1 MLNNI
6 KMKKYLIIAI
16 VLFASCKPSKTIIK
30 ENTIVK
36 YDTIHTSDVIYK
48 TRAIRD
54 SIIIENPCD
63 SLGILTDFYSKF
75 VIPQGTITLRSTQGR
90 IEAKIDID
98 SIESVYKSKY
108 QLSKSDN
115 SKVSIKEV
123 VKNVV
128 PMWAIIT
135 IFFESVI
142 IIGYVFYKT
151 RLIIF

>member
-1 MLNNI
+1 
-6 KMKKYLIIAI
+6 MKKYLIIAI
-16 VLFASCKPSKTIIK
+16 VLFASCKPTKTIIK
-30 ENTIVK
+30 ESTVVK

-48 TRAIRD
+48 SKAVHD

-63 SLGILTDFYSKF
+63 SAGILTAFYSKF
-75 VIPQGTITLRSTQGR
+75 VIPQGTITLRSTRGR

-115 SKVSIKEV
+115 VRISNKEV
-123 VKNVV
+123 IKNVV
-128 PMWAIIT
+128 PAWAIIT

>member
-1 MLNNI
+1 
-6 KMKKYLIIAI
+6 MKKFLIIAI
-16 VLFASCKPSKTIIK
+16 VLFASCKPAKTIIK
-30 ENTIVK
+30 ESTVVK
-36 YDTIHTSDVIYK
+36 YDTIHTSDIIYK
-48 TRAIRD
+48 TKAVHD

-63 SLGILTDFYSKF
+63 SAGILTAFYSKF
-75 VIPQGTITLRSTQGR
+75 VIPQGTITLRSSRGK

-115 SKVSIKEV
+115 TQVQIKEV

-128 PMWAIIT
+128 PAWAIIT

-142 IIGYVFYKT
+142 IIGYVFIKT

>member
-1 MLNNI
+1 
-6 KMKKYLIIAI
+6 MKKYLIIAI

-48 TRAIRD
+48 TQAIRD

-63 SLGILTDFYSKF
+63 SAGILTAFYSKF
-75 VIPQGTITLRSTQGR
+75 VIPQGTITLRSTRGR

-115 SKVSIKEV
+115 VRILNKEV
-123 VKNVV
+123 IKNVV
-128 PMWAIIT
+128 PAWAIIT
-135 IFFESVI
+135 IFFESII

>member
-1 MLNNI
+1 
-6 KMKKYLIIAI
+6 MKKYLIIAI
-16 VLFASCKPSKTIIK
+16 VLFASCKPAKTIIK
-30 ENTIVK
+30 ESTVVK
-36 YDTIHTSDVIYK
+36 YDTIHTSDVIFK
-48 TRAIRD
+48 SKAVHD

-63 SLGILTDFYSKF
+63 SAGILTAFYSKF
-75 VIPQGTITLRSTQGR
+75 VIPQGTITLRSTRGK

-115 SKVSIKEV
+115 VRISNKEV
-123 VKNVV
+123 IKNVV
-128 PMWAIIT
+128 PAWAIIT

>member
-16 VLFASCKPSKTIIK
+16 ILFASCKPSKTIIK
-30 ENTIVK
+30 ESTIVK

-48 TRAIRD
+48 TKAIRD

-75 VIPQGTITLRSTQGR
+75 IIPQGSITLRSTRGR

-115 SKVSIKEV
+115 TKVEYKKIV
-123 VKNVV
+123 TNVV
-128 PMWAIIT
+128 PLWAIIT
-135 IFFESVI
+135 IMFESII
-142 IIGYVFYKT
+142 IIGYVFIKT

>member
-1 MLNNI
+1 M
-6 KMKKYLIIAI
+6 IAI
-16 VLFASCKPSKTIIK
+16 VLFANCKPTKTIIK
-30 ENTIVK
+30 ESTVVK
-36 YDTIHTSDVIYK
+36 YDTIHTSDIIYK
-48 TRAIRD
+48 TKAVQD

-63 SLGILTDFYSKF
+63 SAGILTAFYSKF
-75 VIPQGTITLRSTQGR
+75 VIPQGTITLRSSRGR

-115 SKVSIKEV
+115 TQVQIKEV

-128 PMWAIIT
+128 PAWAIIT

-142 IIGYVFYKT
+142 IIGYVFIKT

>member
-1 MLNNI
+1 
-6 KMKKYLIIAI
+6 MKKFLIIAI
-16 VLFASCKPSKTIIK
+16 ILFASCKPSKTIIK

-48 TRAIRD
+48 TQAIRD

-63 SLGILTDFYSKF
+63 SAGILTAFYSKF
-75 VIPQGTITLRSTQGR
+75 VIPHGTITLRSTRGR

-98 SIESVYKSKY
+98 SIESIYKYKY
-108 QLSKSDN
+108 PSSKSDN
-115 SKVSIKEV
+115 VQISNKEV
-123 VKNVV
+123 IKNVV
-128 PMWAIIT
+128 PIWAIIT

>member
-1 MLNNI
+1 
-6 KMKKYLIIAI
+6 MKKYLIIAI
-16 VLFASCKPSKTIIK
+16 VLFASCKPAKTIIK
-30 ENTIVK
+30 ESTVVK

-48 TRAIRD
+48 TKAVHD

-63 SLGILTDFYSKF
+63 SAGILTAFYSKF
-75 VIPQGTITLRSTQGR
+75 VIPQGTITLRSTRGR

-98 SIESVYKSKY
+98 SIESVYKSEY
-108 QLSKSDN
+108 RLRALGYT
-115 SKVSIKEV
+115 KVEYKQV

-128 PMWAIIT
+128 PAWAIIT

-142 IIGYVFYKT
+142 IIGYLFYKT

>member
-1 MLNNI
+1 
-6 KMKKYLIIAI
+6 MKKFLIIAI
-16 VLFASCKPSKTIIK
+16 ILFASCKPTKTIIK
-30 ENTIVK
+30 ESMVVK

-48 TRAIRD
+48 TKAVHD

-63 SLGILTDFYSKF
+63 SAGLLTAFYSKF
-75 VIPQGTITLRSTQGR
+75 VIPQGAITLRSTRGK

-108 QLSKSDN
+108 QLSKSEN
-115 SKVSIKEV
+115 VRISNKEV
-123 VKNVV
+123 IKNVV
-128 PMWAIIT
+128 PAWAIIT

>member
-1 MLNNI
+1 
-6 KMKKYLIIAI
+6 MKKYLIIAI
-16 VLFASCKPSKTIIK
+16 VLFASCKPAKTIIK
-30 ENTIVK
+30 ESTVVK
-36 YDTIHTSDVIYK
+36 YDTIHTMDVIYK
-48 TRAIRD
+48 TKAIRD

-63 SLGILTDFYSKF
+63 SAGILTAFYSKF
-75 VIPQGTITLRSTQGR
+75 VIPQGTITLRSSRGR
-90 IEAKIDID
+90 IEAKIHID

-115 SKVSIKEV
+115 TQVQIKEV

-128 PMWAIIT
+128 PAWAIIT

-142 IIGYVFYKT
+142 IIGYVFIKT

>member
-1 MLNNI
+1 M
-6 KMKKYLIIAI
+6 
-16 VLFASCKPSKTIIK
+16 FASCKPAKTIIK
-30 ENTIVK
+30 ESTVVK
-36 YDTIHTSDVIYK
+36 YDTIHTMDVIYK
-48 TRAIRD
+48 TKAIRD

-63 SLGILTDFYSKF
+63 SAGILTAFYSKF
-75 VIPQGTITLRSTQGR
+75 VIPQGTITLRSTRGR

-115 SKVSIKEV
+115 VRIVNKEV
-123 VKNVV
+123 IKNVV
-128 PMWAIIT
+128 PAWAIIT

>member
-1 MLNNI
+1 
-6 KMKKYLIIAI
+6 MKKYLIILI
-16 VLFASCKPSKTIIK
+16 VLFASCKPAKTIIK
-30 ENTIVK
+30 ESTVVK

-48 TRAIRD
+48 TNAVHD

-63 SLGILTDFYSKF
+63 SAGILTAFYSKF
-75 VIPQGTITLRSTQGR
+75 VIPQGTITLRSTRGR

-115 SKVSIKEV
+115 VRISNKEV
-123 VKNVV
+123 IKNVV
-128 PMWAIIT
+128 PAWAIIT

-142 IIGYVFYKT
+142 IIAYVFYKT

>member
-1 MLNNI
+1 
-6 KMKKYLIIAI
+6 MKKFLIIAI
-16 VLFASCKPSKTIIK
+16 ILFASCKPAKTIIK
-30 ENTIVK
+30 ESTVVK

-48 TRAIRD
+48 TNAVHD

-63 SLGILTDFYSKF
+63 SAGILTAFYSKF
-75 VIPQGTITLRSTQGR
+75 VIPQGTITLRSTRGR

-98 SIESVYKSKY
+98 SIESVYKSEY
-108 QLSKSDN
+108 RLRALGYTN
-115 SKVSIKEV
+115 VEYKEV

-128 PMWAIIT
+128 PAWAIIT

>member
-1 MLNNI
+1 
-6 KMKKYLIIAI
+6 MKKYLIIAI
-16 VLFASCKPSKTIIK
+16 VLFASCKPAKTIIK
-30 ENTIVK
+30 ESTVVK

-48 TRAIRD
+48 SKAVHD

-63 SLGILTDFYSKF
+63 SAGILTAFYSKF
-75 VIPQGTITLRSTQGR
+75 VIPQGTITLRSTRGK

-115 SKVSIKEV
+115 VQVASKEV
-123 VKNVV
+123 IKNVV
-128 PMWAIIT
+128 PTWAIIT

>member
-1 MLNNI
+1 
-6 KMKKYLIIAI
+6 MKKYLIILI
-16 VLFASCKPSKTIIK
+16 VLFASCKPAKTIIK
-30 ENTIVK
+30 ESTVVK

-48 TRAIRD
+48 TKAVHD

-63 SLGILTDFYSKF
+63 SAGILTAFYSKF
-75 VIPQGTITLRSTQGR
+75 VIPQGTITLRSTRGR

-108 QLSKSDN
+108 QLSNSDN
-115 SKVSIKEV
+115 VRIVNKEV
-123 VKNVV
+123 IKNVV
-128 PMWAIIT
+128 PAWAIIT

-142 IIGYVFYKT
+142 IIGYVFIKL